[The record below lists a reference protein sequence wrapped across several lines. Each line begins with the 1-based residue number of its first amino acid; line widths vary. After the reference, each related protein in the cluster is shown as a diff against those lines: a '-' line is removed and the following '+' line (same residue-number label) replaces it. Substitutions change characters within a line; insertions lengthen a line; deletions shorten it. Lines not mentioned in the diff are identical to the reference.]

1 MGNWTRERFVGQMFK
16 TFAKFITPSGMPAP
30 VLWGDETVVRER
42 LGHGVS
48 DLKRRGAATI
58 SPIPSRWLK
67 WWNSSASTRG
77 RRIGRSRLWMK
88 PMPDNSAKNK
98 VHTIYCI
105 TVLALNCLRTV
116 YDAVAVCVFRSRR
129 GSDPREYRPPPAS
142 ARPACSATSPP
153 TLHSSE
159 ALLAPVASSLGWV
172 GTTAHPGFTTNRH
185 RLASCRISNSPGTS
199 EGHSGGPSGD
209 LATVVAEH
217 NFLATTWWTAS
228 PLQSR
233 GLTPSG
239 SELGL
244 FAVRIRTGSHAWI
257 LAVQIAH
264 EMFRESTTTP
274 CRAVLSKQRAPYTE
288 NWASFQF

>member
-1 MGNWTRERFVGQMFK
+1 ML
-16 TFAKFITPSGMPAP
+16 AP

-228 PLQSR
+228 PVQSR
-233 GLTPSG
+233 GLAPSG
-239 SELGL
+239 SVLGS
-244 FAVRIRTGSHAWI
+244 FAVRNQSEIQPGSWH
-257 LAVQIAH
+257 
-264 EMFRESTTTP
+264 FRSPTRCSESRRP
-274 CRAVLSKQRAPYTE
+274 RRAVPS
-288 NWASFQF
+288 